1 MKYAQLVKSDIEG
14 KKYTISDAEVV
25 GDIPIEEEIYN
36 PIISSLNNLTYSQA
50 QITSI
55 EEFFTNILGNRG
67 YAFAEVSGSPEIK
80 EDSNE
85 VKIIFTVK
93 RVYSLIILSLVSIIV
108 MSPFNELGYVFQAP
122 FGIGFTRY
130 FCIFRAHRNV

>member
-1 MKYAQLVKSDIEG
+1 MPILEKSLKAISKALESFYRDRGYLKFSIESSQISLSKDMKKIFINFNVFEG

-67 YAFAEVSGSPEIK
+67 YAFAEVSGSPEIM
-80 EDSNE
+80 
-85 VKIIFTVK
+85 KIPMK
-93 RVYSLIILSLVSIIV
+93 
-108 MSPFNELGYVFQAP
+108 
-122 FGIGFTRY
+122 
-130 FCIFRAHRNV
+130 